1 MSARL
6 HVLLGQ
12 GGVGKT
18 TLACGYAL
26 ALAQRRRVGLL
37 GVDPAGRLRTALGL
51 AVLGEEPAPLAREPG
66 LSAAW
71 LRPGESLRRWASE
84 ESHDGEA
91 RERLSSN
98 PFFLALADRL
108 AGATDALAAIRMAE
122 WAERDPRLDD
132 LVLDTAPGLHG
143 LELLR
148 TPEKLLSLLD
158 GKLLRWVSTVAVRR
172 PPESAAAQRIL
183 RGLSRIGG
191 ARVLLDLAEFSLL
204 VQGVATSMIDRLK
217 RAREWLRR
225 SDTQLVLVCVPRPD
239 AAAGVQRL
247 IEALRDLG
255 LTPGPVVLNHALPAA
270 LSALAPPEP
279 ACAEARAFAM
289 FVRGSAALQAWVAR
303 ELAPAVELPVQPGL
317 DAAGP
322 ARLDALRELG
332 ERLRVLLEQPV
343 SAPPAEA
350 WG

>member
-1 MSARL
+1 VSARL

-18 TLACGYAL
+18 TLACAYAL
-26 ALAQRRRVGLL
+26 ALAQGRRVGLL

-51 AVLGEEPAPLAREPG
+51 SALGEEPAPLAGEPA

-71 LRPGESLRRWASE
+71 LRPGESLRRWALE
-84 ESHDGEA
+84 ECRDGEA
-91 RERLSSN
+91 RERLLSN

-122 WAERDPRLDD
+122 WAERDPRLDE

-148 TPEKLLSLLD
+148 KPEKLLSLLD

-172 PPESAAAQRIL
+172 RPESAVARRIL
-183 RGLSRIGG
+183 RGLSKIGG

-204 VQGVATSMIDRLK
+204 VQGVAASMIERLK

-239 AAAGVQRL
+239 AAAGVRRL
-247 IEALRDLG
+247 AHALRDLG
-255 LTPGPVVLNHALPAA
+255 LTPGPVVLNHALPAT
-270 LSALAPPEP
+270 LSALAPEP
-279 ACAEARAFAM
+279 GCAEARAFAR
-289 FVRGSAALQAWVAR
+289 FVRGSAALKARVSR
-303 ELAPAVELPVQPGL
+303 ELAPVVELPIQPGL

-322 ARLDALRELG
+322 ARLAALRQLG
-332 ERLRVLLEQPV
+332 ERLRVLLDQPL
-343 SAPPAEA
+343 SARPAGD